1 MCMGKFD
8 KEVDSYAVSTANE
21 ITNYEDGKAYS
32 MSPKLDLYTTISSYL
47 VKEPKF
53 YGDTNEEYERV
64 ISLIKQVHSEDP
76 EFVLQLATFARN
88 ELYLRSAPILL
99 LGVAAQLKTPNLR
112 QYVPAIVKRADE
124 LSEIIAY
131 FVKIN
136 GNIGNET
143 AKGMLPNPLRRG
155 LSEVFHRFHRH
166 NFAKYD
172 RNNANVTLQDV
183 IRLVH
188 PVPITEEE
196 KSLYKDI
203 AKDTLGSAN
212 TWENKISTKGSTKE
226 NWEES
231 ITVMPI
237 MATIRNLRNIL
248 DKEVGDKYIQIV
260 CDKLSSENT
269 ILNSKQFPFRFFN
282 AYREIEDHRNPAAGK
297 LLSYLNRAVDISIK
311 NLPVL
316 QGITAVFADVSG
328 SMTQQTLSKNSKTYP
343 KDIAT
348 LYAAI
353 TSKFTNGVIGVYADE
368 FRTVNF
374 ADQDTVL
381 NRKDKLD
388 RINVGGS
395 TNAYLAL
402 RYLNHRN
409 VRVNRILIFSDEESY
424 DSKGYYD
431 FPYAS
436 PRGSVV
442 EEWTKYKKSNP
453 NCYLYCINLVGYGHT
468 QVPEDDP
475 RALNI
480 GGWNESIF
488 KYIPVFEENKDTVI
502 DKIKNIKA
510 GDFYK

>member
-1 MCMGKFD
+1 MGKFD
-8 KEVDSYAVSTANE
+8 KEVDKYAVSKETE
-21 ITNYEDGKAYS
+21 IENYEGGKAYS
-32 MSPKLDLYTTISSYL
+32 MTPKLDLYTTVASYL

-53 YGDTNEEYERV
+53 YGDVNEEYERV
-64 ISLIKQVHSEDP
+64 ISLIKQVHGEDP

-99 LGVAAQLKTPNLR
+99 LGVAAQLKTEGLR
-112 QYVPAIVKRADE
+112 KYVPAIVKRADE
-124 LSEIIAY
+124 LAEVIAY
-131 FVKIN
+131 FVKQN
-136 GNIGNET
+136 GNIGNEASKT
-143 AKGMLPNPLRRG
+143 MLPNPLRRG
-155 LSEVFHRFHRH
+155 LSDAFHRFHRH

-196 KSLYKDI
+196 KNLYKDI

-212 TWENKISTKGSTKE
+212 TWENQISTKGSTKE
-226 NWEES
+226 NWEQA

-248 DKEVGDKYIQIV
+248 DKEVGDKYIQLV
-260 CDKLSSENT
+260 CDKLSNDNT
-269 ILNSKQFPFRFFN
+269 ILNSKQFPFRFYS

-316 QGITAVFADVSG
+316 GGTTAVFADVSG
-328 SMTQQTLSKNSKTYP
+328 SMSQRTISKNSKILP

-353 TSKFTNGVIGVYADE
+353 TSKFINGVIGVFAEE

-374 ADQDTVL
+374 AEQDTVL
-381 NRKDKLD
+381 TRKDKLD
-388 RINVGGS
+388 RIDAGGS
-395 TNAYLAL
+395 TNAWLAL
-402 RYLNHRN
+402 RYLNHKN
-409 VRVNRILIFSDEESY
+409 VRVNRIIIFSDEETY
-424 DSKGYYD
+424 DSRSYNWDYNYTHNTSK
-431 FPYAS
+431 
-436 PRGSVV
+436 SVI
-442 EEWTKYKKSNP
+442 EEWTRYKKSNP
-453 NCYLYCINLVGYGHT
+453 NCYLYCINLVGYGHL

-480 GGWNESIF
+480 AGWNESIF
-488 KYIPVFEENKDTVI
+488 KYIPVFEESKSHVI
-502 DKIKNIKA
+502 DKISKIKA